1 MMSEASDLTLPE
13 DTVLSYEQ
21 EIVREKKIG
30 CFKVKENRLTVA
42 PEEYRCRVMD
52 VNWVSTIK
60 KSIRQAPG
68 SIITTLP
75 ALLDPSLVK
84 DPAEFHQEQIEDL
97 NIPMIILGGNHLLT
111 ACRELLQEEPENEI
125 FSCYQNFQVDLYVGL
140 SPEEAKL
147 VGNIHNRRCSI
158 KSLNFQ
164 DQVRQARAVF
174 LRDEVG
180 DQWKDTAVVILSHI
194 QQKKCLKKGLA
205 IVFGVASF

>member
-75 ALLDPSLVK
+75 ALLDPSLVMMK
-84 DPAEFHQEQIEDL
+84 TIKL
-97 NIPMIILGGNHLLT
+97 LKTYRLLSGNMIF
-111 ACRELLQEEPENEI
+111 P
-125 FSCYQNFQVDLYVGL
+125 
-140 SPEEAKL
+140 
-147 VGNIHNRRCSI
+147 
-158 KSLNFQ
+158 
-164 DQVRQARAVF
+164 
-174 LRDEVG
+174 
-180 DQWKDTAVVILSHI
+180 W
-194 QQKKCLKKGLA
+194 
-205 IVFGVASF
+205 